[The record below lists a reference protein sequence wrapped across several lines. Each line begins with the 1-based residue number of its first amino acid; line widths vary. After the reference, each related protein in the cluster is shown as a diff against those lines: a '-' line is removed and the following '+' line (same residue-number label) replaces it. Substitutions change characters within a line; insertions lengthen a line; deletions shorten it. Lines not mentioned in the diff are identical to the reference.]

1 MRTSGVASDR
11 PLTFVVFFIAL
22 AFLVILAGG
31 PMQFLLTVQR
41 TVEVIVGLIVGFAR
55 AL

>member
-31 PMQFLLTVQR
+31 PMQFLLTVQH
-41 TVEVIVGLIVGFAR
+41 TVEAIVGLMVR
-55 AL
+55 LV